1 MSINPIFVCK
11 RHEFRGEDARFL
23 VTVGGRAIA
32 IIAYC
37 GRFYAIDN
45 FCYHHGGP
53 LLMGD
58 IEDVGGHTCIICPW
72 HHYPISLESGEGFY
86 KALEFSSPSSAHHLD
101 LFSTPLRTSTEV
113 IKSKGCKQRIHEVEV
128 RDDDVFLILNADPTP
143 LDSDTYSNSAL
154 SCSQNTFP
162 MAAPVEKR

>member
-1 MSINPIFVCK
+1 MSATPIFVCK
-11 RHEFRGEDARFL
+11 RHEFRGEDARFV
-23 VTVGGRAIA
+23 VTVGGRSIA
-32 IIAYC
+32 IIAYR
-37 GRFYAIDN
+37 GIFYAIDN

-86 KALEFSSPSSAHHLD
+86 KALDFSSPRSGHHLD
-101 LFSTPLRTSTEV
+101 FFSTPLRTSVGV
-113 IKSKGCKQRIHEVEV
+113 IKSKGCRQRIHVVEV
-128 RDDDVFLILNADPTP
+128 LGDDVFLILNTDPTP

-154 SCSQNTFP
+154 SYSKNTLP
-162 MAAPVEKR
+162 MTTPVEKQ